1 MEDLANL
8 LVRGRELNAPSTFDE
23 PSHFRARAPGSKG
36 YRPQS
41 VVVQTKTDVDCAES
55 RNEAIVQLDVQLRI
69 DESEGRE
76 LLFNLL
82 DL

>member
-1 MEDLANL
+1 
-8 LVRGRELNAPSTFDE
+8 
-23 PSHFRARAPGSKG
+23 
-36 YRPQS
+36 